1 MGEVQPR
8 LSPPGL
14 PPLPLTL
21 MVTNPW
27 INRITALVVLL
38 AVYAAGYAGGRDA
51 ATMARLNHPACHGNL
66 IWMASENFWATFK
79 LQKMPRWAGGS
90 KPICTFKNFSIINSE
105 P

>member
-8 LSPPGL
+8 LSPSGL
-14 PPLPLTL
+14 PPLPLTS

-38 AVYAAGYAGGRDA
+38 AIYAAGYAGGRDA

-66 IWMASENFWATFK
+66 
-79 LQKMPRWAGGS
+79 
-90 KPICTFKNFSIINSE
+90 KP
-105 P
+105 